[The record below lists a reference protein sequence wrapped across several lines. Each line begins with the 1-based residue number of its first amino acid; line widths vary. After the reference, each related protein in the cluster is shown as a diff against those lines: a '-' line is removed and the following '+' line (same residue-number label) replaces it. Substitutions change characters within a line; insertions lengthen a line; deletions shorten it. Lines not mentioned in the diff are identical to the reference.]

1 MARSSPNGGAADE
14 RNAGCAALVPALGD
28 LVSAADEIAA
38 DPFDEVRRVG
48 GLVDDP
54 LSRAAPTG
62 DAPDRAERRPSCEGG

>member
-1 MARSSPNGGAADE
+1 
-14 RNAGCAALVPALGD
+14 LGD